1 MSRQAVIIWLVALA
15 TYFLAV
21 FHRSSLAVA
30 GLLAVERFDISA
42 SQLASFAMLQLFVY
56 AAMQIPVGLLVD
68 RFGPRSVLI
77 TGALVLTLA
86 QSGFALAESYPT
98 ALVARIFVG
107 VGDAMTFICVLRL
120 VSSWFA
126 PRRIPL
132 VTQLTGVIGQG
143 GAIVAAVPMTVALST
158 LGWSGAYLLAAS
170 VGVVLVLALVLVVH
184 DEPGERS
191 RRGQAMSLPAIRA
204 SLSASWEHPGTRL
217 GFWMHFSTQF

>member
-56 AAMQIPVGLLVD
+56 AVMQIPVGLLVD

-86 QSGFALAESYPT
+86 QSGFALAQSYPT
-98 ALVARIFVG
+98 ALVARIS
-107 VGDAMTFICVLRL
+107 R
-120 VSSWFA
+120 
-126 PRRIPL
+126 
-132 VTQLTGVIGQG
+132 
-143 GAIVAAVPMTVALST
+143 AAAAA
-158 LGWSGAYLLAAS
+158 SGATKSAS
-170 VGVVLVLALVLVVH
+170 SSPSPSAGRDGV
-184 DEPGERS
+184 PG
-191 RRGQAMSLPAIRA
+191 
-204 SLSASWEHPGTRL
+204 LSARTRRPACRAR
-217 GFWMHFSTQF
+217 